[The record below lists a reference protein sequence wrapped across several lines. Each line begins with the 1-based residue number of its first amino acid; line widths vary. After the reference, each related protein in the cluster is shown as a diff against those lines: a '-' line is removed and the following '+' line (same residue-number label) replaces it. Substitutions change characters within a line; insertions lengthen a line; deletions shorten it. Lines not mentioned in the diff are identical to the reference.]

1 MFHLHQLIETE
12 ASLKATQLIDG
23 KYDQPAY
30 PPGIHLTE
38 SETQALDELV
48 GKKELGSALSKL
60 FADQSSRI
68 LFDLFN
74 IIDGTG
80 DPDEGEWSEVVIIDR
95 PEDYTEN
102 HEFLHE
108 EFYSS
113 YLDWQKSKNE
123 N

>member
-12 ASLKATQLIDG
+12 ASIKANQIIDG

-30 PPGIHLTE
+30 PPNIHLTE
-38 SETQALDELV
+38 SEALALNELI
-48 GKKELGSALSKL
+48 GKEELRSVLGKI
-60 FADQSSRI
+60 FADHSSRI

-80 DPDEGEWSEVVIIDR
+80 DPDEGEWSEVIIIDR

-102 HEFLHE
+102 HEFLHD
-108 EFYSS
+108 EFYST
-113 YLDWQKSKNE
+113 YLDWQESKNE

>member
-12 ASLKATQLIDG
+12 ASLKAAQLIDG
-23 KYDQPAY
+23 KYDQPVY
-30 PPGIHLTE
+30 PPSVHLTE
-38 SETQALDELV
+38 SETLALDELV
-48 GKKELGSALSKL
+48 GKKELESALSKI

-80 DPDEGEWSEVVIIDR
+80 DPDEGEWSEIVLIDR

-102 HEFLHE
+102 HEFLHD

-113 YLDWQKSKNE
+113 YLDWQESKSE